1 MSGTERRGDSRAHNG
16 THRFQRVVRAALLAA
31 SATGVLA
38 VAAPASASAAV
49 TVSPLPGTPDAMPAT
64 QISILGTPASNIDS
78 VTVTGSVSGLHSG
91 QLQAYSSAQGAS
103 FLPDSGFE
111 AGEEVDA
118 VVALK
123 EGATIED
130 HFTIAHLAPPGGLLK
145 VEGEKPEELEHF
157 KTEPELLPPKVKVN
171 LADPGLKGEF
181 FLDPLPSPTIHVGS
195 KLLEFEPVGPE
206 GLMLLDPSGRLE
218 WWHQF
223 PQDEVG
229 ADFDT
234 VTYEGKPAVAWWQG
248 KVTETANG
256 EGEGIIANAAYEPI
270 AHIRAGNGQAADIHE
285 LQIEPAGSAWLD
297 TYETIC
303 KPVCDESHVPVVDT
317 TVQEID
323 ISTGLVM
330 WEWSAMAH
338 VAESESEAVPA
349 NGVFDPY
356 HLNSVQPLPGGRV
369 LVSMRDTSGVYMVD
383 QDDGAIVWQIA
394 GKSSSFA
401 RGKGTHFHFQHDARL
416 EGPKMNHLTL
426 FDDEAGPPVYGAARG
441 MMLKLGAGKVS
452 LLHQYLRPET
462 TFAGSEG
469 STQVV
474 KGHNVVVGYGSAQY
488 FSEFSSHGEP
498 EKRGRILFDAQLP
511 KGDGTY
517 RVRRYEWEGAPAT
530 LPKLVA
536 ERESLSEVALYA
548 SWNGATKVASWQVSA
563 GESAESL
570 TAAGTYPWSGFE
582 TKMSVPSTDSVFE
595 VRALDAKGHVLATS
609 APASP

>member
-1 MSGTERRGDSRAHNG
+1 
-16 THRFQRVVRAALLAA
+16 
-31 SATGVLA
+31 
-38 VAAPASASAAV
+38 
-49 TVSPLPGTPDAMPAT
+49 
-64 QISILGTPASNIDS
+64 
-78 VTVTGSVSGLHSG
+78 
-91 QLQAYSSAQGAS
+91 
-103 FLPDSGFE
+103 
-111 AGEEVDA
+111 
-118 VVALK
+118 
-123 EGATIED
+123 
-130 HFTIAHLAPPGGLLK
+130 
-145 VEGEKPEELEHF
+145 
-157 KTEPELLPPKVKVN
+157 
-171 LADPGLKGEF
+171 
-181 FLDPLPSPTIHVGS
+181 
-195 KLLEFEPVGPE
+195 
-206 GLMLLDPSGRLE
+206 MLLDPPGRL

-285 LQIEPAGSAWLD
+285 LQIEPGGSAWLD

-474 KGHNVVVGYGSAQY
+474 KGDDVIVGYGSTQY
-488 FSEFSSHGEP
+488 FSEFASAANP
-498 EKRGRILFDAQLP
+498 KRGADPLRRQLP
-511 KGDGTY
+511 KATAPTACAATNGKACQHAAEARRRTRIADRSGA
-517 RVRRYEWEGAPAT
+517 VRELERRHQGRELEG
-530 LPKLVA
+530 V
-536 ERESLSEVALYA
+536 
-548 SWNGATKVASWQVSA
+548 G

-570 TAAGTYPWSGFE
+570 GRRQLPVEWLRDQDD
-582 TKMSVPSTDSVFE
+582 VPSTDSTFE
-595 VRALDAKGHVLATS
+595 VRALDAKRSRGRDLGARLAVS
-609 APASP
+609 DR